1 MKRSRGKELKQEMN
15 LTNMID
21 IVFAIL
27 IVFIISAPLMSQ
39 GVKVDLP
46 KAEAPTMEQEK
57 LLKVSITQNEE
68 LYIADMMVDFASFNN
83 VFKSLWNGEMAV
95 VINADESVNYGL
107 VMKVVTQVRGDQAR
121 IPDDESQGKTGEV
134 GERRKKHP
142 ILLVAR

>member
-21 IVFAIL
+21 VVFAIL

-57 LLKVSITQNEE
+57 LLKVSITKNEE

-83 VFKSLWNGEMAV
+83 VFKSLCNGEMAV

-107 VMKVVTQVRGDQAR
+107 VMKVVTQVQKLGVTKLGFLTMN
-121 IPDDESQGKTGEV
+121 PKEKPGK
-134 GERRKKHP
+134 
-142 ILLVAR
+142 

>member
-57 LLKVSITQNEE
+57 LLKVSITKNEE
-68 LYIADMMVDFASFNN
+68 LYIADMMVDFKSFNN

-107 VMKVVTQVRGDQAR
+107 VMKVVTQVQKLGVTKLGFLTMN
-121 IPDDESQGKTGEV
+121 PKEKLGK
-134 GERRKKHP
+134 R
-142 ILLVAR
+142 

>member
-57 LLKVSITQNEE
+57 LLKVSITKDDEI
-68 LYIADMMVDFASFNN
+68 YIADMMVDFDSFNS
-83 VFKSLWNGEMAV
+83 VFQSLWNGEMAV
-95 VINADESVNYGL
+95 VINSDESVRYGL
-107 VMKVVTQVRGDQAR
+107 VMQVVTQVQKLGVTKLGFLTMN
-121 IPDDESQGKTGEV
+121 PKETPGK
-134 GERRKKHP
+134 
-142 ILLVAR
+142 

>member
-1 MKRSRGKELKQEMN
+1 MN

-107 VMKVVTQVRGDQAR
+107 VMKVVTQVQKLGVTKLGFLTMN
-121 IPDDESQGKTGEV
+121 PKEKPGK
-134 GERRKKHP
+134 
-142 ILLVAR
+142 

>member
-39 GVKVDLP
+39 GVKMDLP

-57 LLKVSITQNEE
+57 LLKVSITKNEE

-107 VMKVVTQVRGDQAR
+107 VMKVVTQVQKLGVTKLGFLTMN
-121 IPDDESQGKTGEV
+121 PKEKPGK
-134 GERRKKHP
+134 
-142 ILLVAR
+142 

>member
-1 MKRSRGKELKQEMN
+1 VKRSRGKELKQEMN

-21 IVFAIL
+21 IVFSIL

-57 LLKVSITQNEE
+57 LLKVSITKNEE
-68 LYIADMMVDFASFNN
+68 IYIADMQVDFDGFNN

-95 VINADESVNYGL
+95 VINADEDVNYGL
-107 VMKVVTQVRGDQAR
+107 VMKVVTKVQKLGVTKLGFLTMN
-121 IPDDESQGKTGEV
+121 PKEKPGK
-134 GERRKKHP
+134 
-142 ILLVAR
+142 

>member
-1 MKRSRGKELKQEMN
+1 VKRSRGKELKQEMN

-57 LLKVSITQNEE
+57 LLKVSITKNEE
-68 LYIADMMVDFASFNN
+68 LYIADMMVDFGSFNN

-107 VMKVVTQVRGDQAR
+107 VMKVVTQVQKLGVTKLGFLTMNPKEKPGRD
-121 IPDDESQGKTGEV
+121 
-134 GERRKKHP
+134 
-142 ILLVAR
+142 

>member
-1 MKRSRGKELKQEMN
+1 MN

-57 LLKVSITQNEE
+57 LLKVSITKDEE
-68 LYIADMMVDFASFNN
+68 IYIADMMVDFDSFNS

-95 VINADESVNYGL
+95 VINSDESVHYGL
-107 VMKVVTQVRGDQAR
+107 VMQVVTKVQKLGVTKLGFLTMN
-121 IPDDESQGKTGEV
+121 PKETPGK
-134 GERRKKHP
+134 
-142 ILLVAR
+142 

>member
-57 LLKVSITQNEE
+57 LLKVSITKNEE
-68 LYIADMMVDFASFNN
+68 LYIADMMVDFGSFNN

-95 VINADESVNYGL
+95 VINADEDVNYGL
-107 VMKVVTQVRGDQAR
+107 VMKVVTQVQKLGVTKLGFLTMN
-121 IPDDESQGKTGEV
+121 PKEKPGKD
-134 GERRKKHP
+134 
-142 ILLVAR
+142 

>member
-57 LLKVSITQNEE
+57 LLKVLITKNEE
-68 LYIADMMVDFASFNN
+68 LYIADMMVDFKSFNN

-107 VMKVVTQVRGDQAR
+107 VMKVVTQVQKLGVTKLGFLTMN
-121 IPDDESQGKTGEV
+121 PKEKPGKN
-134 GERRKKHP
+134 
-142 ILLVAR
+142 

>member
-1 MKRSRGKELKQEMN
+1 MN

-21 IVFAIL
+21 IVFSIL

-57 LLKVSITQNEE
+57 LLKVSITKDEE
-68 LYIADMMVDFASFNN
+68 IYIADMQVDFDSFNR

-95 VINADESVNYGL
+95 VINSDETVQYGL
-107 VMKVVTQVRGDQAR
+107 VMKVVTKVQKLGVTKLGFLTMN
-121 IPDDESQGKTGEV
+121 PKEKPGK
-134 GERRKKHP
+134 
-142 ILLVAR
+142 

>member
-57 LLKVSITQNEE
+57 LLKVSITKNEE

-107 VMKVVTQVRGDQAR
+107 VMKVVTQVQKLGVTKLGFLTMN
-121 IPDDESQGKTGEV
+121 PKEKPGK
-134 GERRKKHP
+134 
-142 ILLVAR
+142 

>member
-1 MKRSRGKELKQEMN
+1 MN

-57 LLKVSITQNEE
+57 LLKVSITKNEE

-107 VMKVVTQVRGDQAR
+107 VMKVVTQVQKLGVTKLGFLTMN
-121 IPDDESQGKTGEV
+121 PKEKPGK
-134 GERRKKHP
+134 
-142 ILLVAR
+142 I

>member
-27 IVFIISAPLMSQ
+27 IVFIICAPLMSQ

-57 LLKVSITQNEE
+57 LLKVSITKNEE
-68 LYIADMMVDFASFNN
+68 VYIADMMVDFENSFNS
-83 VFKSLWNGEMAV
+83 VFKSLWDGQMAV
-95 VINADESVNYGL
+95 VINSDEDVHYGL
-107 VMKVVTQVRGDQAR
+107 VMKVVTQVQKLGVTKLGFLTMNPKDK
-121 IPDDESQGKTGEV
+121 PGK
-134 GERRKKHP
+134 
-142 ILLVAR
+142 

>member
-21 IVFAIL
+21 IVFSIM

-57 LLKVSITQNEE
+57 LLKVSITKDDEI
-68 LYIADMMVDFASFNN
+68 YIADMMVDFDSFNS
-83 VFKSLWNGEMAV
+83 VFQSLWNGEMAV
-95 VINADESVNYGL
+95 VINSDESVRYGL
-107 VMKVVTQVRGDQAR
+107 VMQVVTQVQKLGVTKLGFLTMN
-121 IPDDESQGKTGEV
+121 PKETPGK
-134 GERRKKHP
+134 
-142 ILLVAR
+142 

>member
-57 LLKVSITQNEE
+57 LLKVSITKNEE
-68 LYIADMMVDFASFNN
+68 LYIADMMVVFKSFNN

-107 VMKVVTQVRGDQAR
+107 VMKVVTQVQKLGVTKLGFLTMN
-121 IPDDESQGKTGEV
+121 PKEKPGK
-134 GERRKKHP
+134 R
-142 ILLVAR
+142 

>member
-57 LLKVSITQNEE
+57 LLKVSITKDEE
-68 LYIADMMVDFASFNN
+68 IYIADMMVDFDSFNS
-83 VFKSLWNGEMAV
+83 VFQSLWNGEMAV
-95 VINADESVNYGL
+95 VINSDESVRYGL
-107 VMKVVTQVRGDQAR
+107 VMQVVTQVQKLGVTKLGFLTMN
-121 IPDDESQGKTGEV
+121 PKEKPGK
-134 GERRKKHP
+134 
-142 ILLVAR
+142 

>member
-21 IVFAIL
+21 IVFSIL

-57 LLKVSITQNEE
+57 LLKVSITKDEE
-68 LYIADMMVDFASFNN
+68 IYIADMQVDFGSFNN
-83 VFKSLWNGEMAV
+83 VFKSLWNGDMAV
-95 VINADESVNYGL
+95 VINSDEDVHYGL
-107 VMKVVTQVRGDQAR
+107 VMKVVTQVQKLGVTKLGFLTMN
-121 IPDDESQGKTGEV
+121 PKEKPGK
-134 GERRKKHP
+134 
-142 ILLVAR
+142 

>member
-1 MKRSRGKELKQEMN
+1 MN

-21 IVFAIL
+21 IVFSIL

-57 LLKVSITQNEE
+57 LLKVSITKNEE
-68 LYIADMMVDFASFNN
+68 IYIADMQVDFDGFNT

-107 VMKVVTQVRGDQAR
+107 VMKVVTKVQKLGVTKLGFLTLN
-121 IPDDESQGKTGEV
+121 PKEKPGK
-134 GERRKKHP
+134 
-142 ILLVAR
+142 

>member
-21 IVFAIL
+21 IVFSIL

-57 LLKVSITQNEE
+57 LLKVSITKNEE
-68 LYIADMMVDFASFNN
+68 IYIADMQVDFDGFNN

-95 VINADESVNYGL
+95 VINADEDVNYGL
-107 VMKVVTQVRGDQAR
+107 VMKVVTKVQKLGVTKLGFLTMN
-121 IPDDESQGKTGEV
+121 PKEKPGK
-134 GERRKKHP
+134 
-142 ILLVAR
+142 

>member
-1 MKRSRGKELKQEMN
+1 MN

-57 LLKVSITQNEE
+57 LLKVSITKNEE
-68 LYIADMMVDFASFNN
+68 IYIADMMVDFSSFNS

-95 VINADESVNYGL
+95 VINSDEDVHYGL
-107 VMKVVTQVRGDQAR
+107 VMKVVTQVQKLGVTKLGFLTMNPKDK
-121 IPDDESQGKTGEV
+121 PGK
-134 GERRKKHP
+134 
-142 ILLVAR
+142 

>member
-21 IVFAIL
+21 IVFSIL

-57 LLKVSITQNEE
+57 LLKVSITKNEE
-68 LYIADMMVDFASFNN
+68 IFIADMMVEFDGFND

-107 VMKVVTQVRGDQAR
+107 VMKVVTKVQKLGVTKLGFLTMN
-121 IPDDESQGKTGEV
+121 PKESPGK
-134 GERRKKHP
+134 
-142 ILLVAR
+142 

>member
-1 MKRSRGKELKQEMN
+1 MN

-21 IVFAIL
+21 IVFSIL

-57 LLKVSITQNEE
+57 LLKVSITKDEE
-68 LYIADMMVDFASFNN
+68 IYIADMQVDFSSFNN

-95 VINADESVNYGL
+95 VINSDENVHYGL
-107 VMKVVTQVRGDQAR
+107 VMKVVTQVQKLGVTKLGFLTMN
-121 IPDDESQGKTGEV
+121 PKEKPGK
-134 GERRKKHP
+134 
-142 ILLVAR
+142 